1 MSKTIHLDC
10 QHEDWILQN
19 SCTSS
24 YSGHSEKEKS
34 EVGGGKAG
42 GWVAEQPEADEISA
56 SSSPGGEKLG
66 N

>member
-24 YSGHSEKEKS
+24 YSGPSEKEKTLIR
-34 EVGGGKAG
+34 GGKAG
-42 GWVAEQPEADEISA
+42 GGVAQVQEADEVSA
-56 SSSPGGEKLG
+56 RSSPGGDLI
-66 N
+66 

>member
-1 MSKTIHLDC
+1 MSKTIHLDS

-34 EVGGGKAG
+34 EVGGGKAKG
-42 GWVAEQPEADEISA
+42 RVANQPEVDETSAIS
-56 SSSPGGEKLG
+56 G